1 MASRSA
7 PGSDGGGG
15 GPDTELHVEAPLD
28 TAHDKADVPDAS
40 PAGRGSGGDSSG
52 SSGGGGGGSH
62 AIEIKDL
69 VCGYGKNQVLHGV
82 DFSADLSKITA
93 IVGSNGSGKSTLL
106 KALFGLCDVK
116 SGSIRAMDRDI
127 THVPTHSILGYGIS
141 YMAQRKNVFQDLTLR
156 ENLAVVTG
164 LRNAEQAMEHF
175 PELLPFLD
183 RPAVT
188 LSGGQRQLLA
198 MAMVLVHKPR
208 IMLFDEP
215 TAALSPKNADII
227 IGKIKDLNA
236 EHENCIV
243 LVEQNVKHALRN
255 CDKVYLLAS
264 GNVVYSGD
272 PATLLDDKDL
282 ASKYLGMTP
291 Q

>member
-1 MASRSA
+1 MASSGDGALGGDPQGA
-7 PGSDGGGG
+7 PFTRNTGGTASSGDDAPDVGGGH
-15 GPDTELHVEAPLD
+15 P
-28 TAHDKADVPDAS
+28 
-40 PAGRGSGGDSSG
+40 
-52 SSGGGGGGSH
+52 
-62 AIEIKDL
+62 AIEIKEL
-69 VCGYGKNQVLHGV
+69 ACGYGKNQVLHGV

-116 SGSIRAMDRDI
+116 SGSIRALGRDI
-127 THVPTHSILGYGIS
+127 THIPTHAILNYGIS

-156 ENLAVVTG
+156 ENLAVVAG
-164 LRNAEQAMEHF
+164 RHRADRAMDHF

-183 RPAVT
+183 RPAIT

-198 MAMVLVHKPR
+198 MAMILVHNPK

-227 IGKIKDLNA
+227 IEKIKALNA
-236 EHENCIV
+236 EHDNCIV

-264 GNVVYSGD
+264 GNVVYGGD
-272 PATLLDDKDL
+272 PETLLNDKDL
-282 ASKYLGMTP
+282 ASKYLGM
-291 Q
+291 

>member
-1 MASRSA
+1 MASSRNA
-7 PGSDGGGG
+7 LGGGSSSS
-15 GPDTELHVEAPLD
+15 D
-28 TAHDKADVPDAS
+28 S
-40 PAGRGSGGDSSG
+40 GSGGSSNNN
-52 SSGGGGGGSH
+52 GGGH

-69 VCGYGKNQVLHGV
+69 ACGYGKNQVLHGV

-116 SGSIRAMDRDI
+116 SGSIQALGRDI
-127 THVPTHSILGYGIS
+127 THIPTHAILNYGIS

-156 ENLAVVTG
+156 ENLAVVAG
-164 LRNAEQAMEHF
+164 RQRADRAMDHF

-198 MAMVLVHKPR
+198 MAMILVHNPK

-227 IGKIKDLNA
+227 IEKIKDLNA
-236 EHENCIV
+236 EHDNCIV
-243 LVEQNVKHALRN
+243 LVEQNVKYALRN

-264 GNVVYSGD
+264 GHVVYGGD
-272 PATLLDDKDL
+272 PEPLLNDKDL
-282 ASKYLGMTP
+282 ASKYLGM
-291 Q
+291 

>member
-1 MASRSA
+1 MASKNA
-7 PGSDGGGG
+7 PGSSGEK
-15 GPDTELHVEAPLD
+15 PDTERHGGAP
-28 TAHDKADVPDAS
+28 PDAAHGKTDEPATS
-40 PAGRGSGGDSSG
+40 PAGQDGG
-52 SSGGGGGGSH
+52 SSSNGNR

-93 IVGSNGSGKSTLL
+93 IVGSNGSGKSTML

-116 SGSIRAMDRDI
+116 SGSIRALGRDI

-164 LRNAEQAMEHF
+164 LRNAEQAMDHF

-236 EHENCIV
+236 QHENCIV

-282 ASKYLGMTP
+282 ASKYLGMAP

>member
-1 MASRSA
+1 MASS
-7 PGSDGGGG
+7 GDGGAPDGDDHQGAPFTRDTGG
-15 GPDTELHVEAPLD
+15 TAGSVGGAPD
-28 TAHDKADVPDAS
+28 
-40 PAGRGSGGDSSG
+40 GD
-52 SSGGGGGGSH
+52 GGGSH
-62 AIEIKDL
+62 AIEIKEL
-69 VCGYGKNQVLHGV
+69 ACGYGKNQVLHGV

-116 SGSIRAMDRDI
+116 SGSIRALGRDI
-127 THVPTHSILGYGIS
+127 THIPTHAILNYGIS

-156 ENLAVVTG
+156 ENLAVVAG
-164 LRNAEQAMEHF
+164 RHRADRAMDHF

-183 RPAVT
+183 RPAMT

-198 MAMVLVHKPR
+198 MAMILVHNPK

-227 IGKIKDLNA
+227 IEKIKDLNA
-236 EHENCIV
+236 EHDNCIV

-264 GNVVYSGD
+264 GNVVYGGD
-272 PATLLDDKDL
+272 PETLLNDKDL
-282 ASKYLGMTP
+282 ASKYLGM
-291 Q
+291 

>member
-1 MASRSA
+1 MASRNALGSIGDGQGRTDTPTTSSA
-7 PGSDGGGG
+7 MQ
-15 GPDTELHVEAPLD
+15 
-28 TAHDKADVPDAS
+28 
-40 PAGRGSGGDSSG
+40 DSER
-52 SSGGGGGGSH
+52 SSSSSSSH

-82 DFSADLSKITA
+82 DFDADLSKITA

-116 SGSIRAMDRDI
+116 SGSIHALGRDI
-127 THVPTHSILGYGIS
+127 THVPTHAILGYGIS

-156 ENLAVVTG
+156 ENLAVVAG
-164 LRNAEQAMEHF
+164 LRNAEQSMDHF

-183 RPAVT
+183 RPAMT

-198 MAMVLVHKPR
+198 MAMALVHKPR

-227 IGKIKDLNA
+227 IGKIRDLNA
-236 EHENCIV
+236 KHENCIV
-243 LVEQNVKHALRN
+243 LVEQNVKHALRY

-272 PATLLDDKDL
+272 PTTLLEDKDL
-282 ASKYLGMTP
+282 ASKYLGMTS
-291 Q
+291 